1 MAITHSVKDFARRS
15 GPWMLG
21 PPVTFAVV
29 LLIAFAVLVVSTT
42 MLPSDLVFPLTSTL
56 LFVLAGLVAL
66 VAWSRGRPSEQ
77 APGTDQ
83 ATPQV
88 TYWDVAGA
96 LRSKCGFDVLAK
108 DAIERSDQIED
119 RYARTGADVGNSP

>member
-1 MAITHSVKDFARRS
+1 MAITHPAKNFARRS
-15 GPWMLG
+15 SPWMRG
-21 PPVTFAVV
+21 PQVTFAVV

-42 MLPSDLVFPLTSTL
+42 MLPSDFVVPLTSTL

-77 APGTDQ
+77 APGNDQ
-83 ATPQV
+83 ATLQV

-96 LRSKCGFDVLAK
+96 LTFIGICAASLIDP
-108 DAIERSDQIED
+108 DQMVRLMEG
-119 RYARTGADVGNSP
+119 TQSEN

>member
-77 APGTDQ
+77 VPGNDQ

-96 LRSKCGFDVLAK
+96 LTFIGICAASLIDP
-108 DAIERSDQIED
+108 DQMVRLMEGTH
-119 RYARTGADVGNSP
+119 REN

>member
-1 MAITHSVKDFARRS
+1 
-15 GPWMLG
+15 MLG

-77 APGTDQ
+77 AQANDQ
-83 ATPQV
+83 AVPQV

-96 LRSKCGFDVLAK
+96 LTFIGICAASLID
-108 DAIERSDQIED
+108 SDQVVRLIEGTH
-119 RYARTGADVGNSP
+119 REN